1 MTNLN
6 KNNSKPI
13 INNNPKSQD
22 KNNSNPLLNSI
33 KDSKSQL
40 NKDLKSFTPPNS
52 LIEENE
58 NSKKTKK

>member
-13 INNNPKSQD
+13 INNNSKLQD
-22 KNNSNPLLNSI
+22 KNIPKPLYNGINNSKPQSKN
-33 KDSKSQL
+33 DS
-40 NKDLKSFTPPNS
+40 KSFTPPNS